1 MLFEIDNR
9 ESATIKEYFNNSKSY
24 ECSLKNLDQG
34 DFIIRDSN
42 QNILLLV
49 ERKTIEDL
57 LASVKDN
64 RYAEQSERYL
74 KLNISNSKIYYI
86 IEGNI
91 NRYFPNST
99 EYKTY
104 YSCIYSLSFK
114 KGFSVLLSNDI
125 PGTINILEQFL
136 SRINKDIDKITKSN
150 ISNESNESN
159 ESNDSND
166 SNENKEKEETSSVSL
181 IKKQNITPQNIDS
194 YMLNLVPGI
203 GISTAKEILK
213 HFDGK
218 IYNLMKIFES
228 NESNKRNDRI
238 SALNDIK
245 INNRKISKKIV
256 ENINNYLT
264 T

>member
-1 MLFEIDNR
+1 MYIEIDNR
-9 ESATIKEYFNNSKSY
+9 EPTIIKEYFSNSKNY
-24 ECSLKNLDQG
+24 KYYFKNLEQG

-49 ERKTIEDL
+49 ERKTVDDL

-64 RYAEQSERYL
+64 RYSEQSERYS
-74 KLNISNSKIYYI
+74 KLEINNSKIYYI

-91 NRYFPNST
+91 DRYSNNST
-99 EYKTY
+99 EYKIF

-114 KGFSVLLSNDI
+114 KGFSILFTKDMF
-125 PGTINILEQFL
+125 GTINILEQFL

-150 ISNESNESN
+150 ESS
-159 ESNDSND
+159 
-166 SNENKEKEETSSVSL
+166 ENNKSKEKEEISSVSL
-181 IKKQNITPQNIDS
+181 IKKQNITQQNIDS
-194 YMLNLVPGI
+194 YMLNLVPDI

-228 NESNKRNDRI
+228 NKINECNSKMV
-238 SALNDIK
+238 LNDIK

-256 ENINNYLT
+256 ENINNYLLK
-264 T
+264 

>member
-1 MLFEIDNR
+1 MLFEVDNR
-9 ESATIKEYFNNSKSY
+9 EPATIKEYFNNSKSY

-64 RYAEQSERYL
+64 RYAEQSERYS

-99 EYKTY
+99 KYKTY

-125 PGTINILEQFL
+125 PGTINIIEQFL

-150 ISNESNESN
+150 VSN
-159 ESNDSND
+159 ESNDNNESNE

-218 IYNLMKIFES
+218 IYNLMKNIKSNES
-228 NESNKRNDRI
+228 NESI
-238 SALNDIK
+238 SKMVLNDIK

-264 T
+264 

>member
-9 ESATIKEYFNNSKSY
+9 EPATIKEYFNNSKSY

-34 DFIIRDSN
+34 DFIIRDSD

-64 RYAEQSERYL
+64 RYSEQSERYS

-114 KGFSVLLSNDI
+114 KGFSILLSNDI
-125 PGTINILEQFL
+125 PGTINIMEQFL
-136 SRINKDIDKITKSN
+136 SRINKDIDKDIDK
-150 ISNESNESN
+150 IKKSNESNESN
-159 ESNDSND
+159 E
-166 SNENKEKEETSSVSL
+166 KEEINTISL
-181 IKKQNITPQNIDS
+181 IKKQNITINNIDT

-203 GISTAKEILK
+203 GINTAKEILK
-213 HFDGK
+213 HYNGK
-218 IYNLMKIFES
+218 IYNLIKTYKDS
-228 NESNKRNDRI
+228 NDSNGCKDI
-238 SALNDIK
+238 SINILENIK

-256 ENINNYLT
+256 ENIKNYIII
-264 T
+264 